1 MTQAATHLVETE
13 PEVRVAVHD
22 FGGDGPDLLFHHANG
37 FHGHSWLPVIEAL
50 RPSFRCWA
58 IDARGH
64 GDSPSHLEDGIDWQR
79 FGADVLAVIDHLGLQ
94 HPFGVGHSLG
104 GAALLTAE
112 QQRRGTW
119 RHLFLYEAV
128 LFDHEALGYAPDG
141 ENPMAAA
148 ARRRRSVFTSV
159 QAAYD
164 NYAAKPPLNTLTPEA
179 LRAYVEFG
187 LARDGDGYRLKC
199 DPATEAA
206 IFETGLT
213 NGVFAGLGTV
223 QCPVTLAHGTA
234 PSSFGPVVI
243 AAQADALASA
253 ETVCFDGL
261 GHFGPLEDPG
271 RVATGIRAAFGLA
284 VV

>member
-1 MTQAATHLVETE
+1 MTAANTYLVETE
-13 PEVRVAVHD
+13 PGVRVALHD
-22 FGGDGPDLLFHHANG
+22 FGGDGPDLLLHHANG

-64 GDSPSHLEDGIDWQR
+64 GDSPSHVEDGIDWRR
-79 FGADVLAVIDHLGLQ
+79 FGADVLVVIDHLSLRQ
-94 HPFGVGHSLG
+94 PFGVGHSLG

-119 RHLFLYEAV
+119 RHLFLYEPV
-128 LFDHEALGYAPDG
+128 VFGHGKSAPASGG

-148 ARRRRSVFTSV
+148 ARRRRSVFTSL

-164 NYAAKPPLNTLTPEA
+164 NYADKPPLSALAPAA

-187 LARDGDGYRLKC
+187 FVRDGDSYRLKC
-199 DPATEAA
+199 DPLGEAR
-206 IFETGLT
+206 IFETGLD
-213 NGVFAGLGTV
+213 NGVFDGLDKVET
-223 QCPVTLAHGTA
+223 PVTLAHGTA
-234 PSSFGPVVI
+234 PSSFDETVI
-243 AAQADALASA
+243 AAQAEALLSA
-253 ETVCFDGL
+253 EMVCFDGL

-271 RVATGIRAAFGLA
+271 RVATGIRAAFAQG
-284 VV
+284 